1 MSEIRPKMIKCAAGV
16 HYYDANKFSSCP
28 FCSGAN
34 DFGPTTDP
42 FAGSANAG
50 MAPTEAPG
58 SAPSPDF
65 GKTIYPDAGFGGS
78 NGSMGVTVPPAD
90 GGYSGGG
97 FNDSM
102 GSTIFVNPASAGG
115 NAEETVLP
123 CVGWVVVVEGP
134 NRGRDYRIHTGYN
147 YIGRKSGDI
156 IITGDDTI
164 SGERDSSI
172 TYVYQ
177 TKKFYMAHENG
188 KNVLLVNNIPV
199 VGGGTELKNY
209 DIITIGTTKLVFL
222 GLCGDN
228 FGWED
233 KERSNA

>member
-50 MAPTEAPG
+50 MPPTEAPN
-58 SAPSPDF
+58 SE
-65 GKTIYPDAGFGGS
+65 KTIYPDAQ
-78 NGSMGVTVPPAD
+78 M
-90 GGYSGGG
+90 GGG
-97 FNDSM
+97 LSADPGITAPPSSGDGRLLYGFREDM
-102 GSTIFVNPASAGG
+102 EVTTFVNPADAGG
-115 NAEETVLP
+115 RVDEAVLP